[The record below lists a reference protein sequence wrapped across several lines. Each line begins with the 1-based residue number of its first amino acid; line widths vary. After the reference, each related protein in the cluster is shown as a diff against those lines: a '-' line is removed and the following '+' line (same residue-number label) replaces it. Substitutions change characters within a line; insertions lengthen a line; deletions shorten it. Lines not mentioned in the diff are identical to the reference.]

1 MSTNKLNGFLLLL
14 ALAALPACNADEDQ
28 FPVASRQ
35 TRTAVSEN
43 VAAISHNP
51 VYAIGEKNSN
61 GVYNAIPLTATET
74 EGLTLLNV
82 TVRLPKAVTLTGI
95 SFIAPVGKAIG
106 GGDTHIVF
114 AEFRNAAG
122 ENYVELKAGNSIN
135 FTLPIAPVE
144 LAAGEL
150 AVHLHTTGGTLYET
164 QANCTVMAGST
175 VALALDNFTAMSNQ
189 WLSLLDD
196 ATPLTALSL
205 PGTHDAATGEG
216 TTMSFGVTQSLTL
229 QQQWDAGIR
238 VFDLRPGYK
247 KVRKSMFKYVN
258 ELHIYHG
265 VVETKI
271 SFANAIK
278 CLTSNLQAH
287 PEEFAVVV
295 MRFENDSPFYNDR
308 NVWNSLM
315 NAYLTNE
322 LPAAYKIDYHPGLT
336 LGDVR
341 GKLLI
346 LSRDAYAD
354 RPATGGFISGWSHSD
369 AGTTGGVITSATGM
383 TAPLNVQDWYSV
395 SDVNTKC
402 NALCNFVRLSS
413 AAETGRLTINHASG
427 YTGSGTNSGILDNA
441 AATQPTLFRY
451 LTADDRS
458 EGSAGII
465 MMDHAGVRSKK
476 SGIKTY
482 QVYGDL
488 ATQAV
493 IDNNFKY

>member
-1 MSTNKLNGFLLLL
+1 MKVRTNKMSGLLLL
-14 ALAALPACNADEDQ
+14 ALAGLTACNGETDLLDAA
-28 FPVASRQ
+28 PQ
-35 TRTAVSEN
+35 TRAVVEQRVAAVSQ
-43 VAAISHNP
+43 NP
-51 VYAIGEKNSN
+51 VYVLGEKDGN
-61 GVYNAIPLTATET
+61 GVYTATPVSTTET
-74 EGLTLLNV
+74 EGLTVLDV
-82 TVRLPKAVTLTGI
+82 TVSLPKAATLTGI
-95 SFIAPVGKAIG
+95 SFTAPTSKAIA
-106 GGDTHIVF
+106 GGDHMVF

-122 ENYVELKAGNSIN
+122 EDYVELAAGNSIR
-135 FTLPIAPVE
+135 FTLPIVPVA

-150 AVHLHTTGGTLYET
+150 AVRLHTTGGKLYEAKVDCDIT
-164 QANCTVMAGST
+164 PGST
-175 VALALDNFTAMSNQ
+175 VTLALDGFAAMSKQ

-196 ATPLTALSL
+196 DTPLTALSL

-216 TTMSFGVTQSLTL
+216 TTMSVGVTQSLTL
-229 QQQWDAGIR
+229 QQQWDAGVR

-247 KVRKSMFKYVN
+247 KVRKSLFRYVN

-265 VVETKI
+265 IVETKI

-278 CLTSNLQAH
+278 CLTGNLQAH

-295 MRFENDSPFYNDR
+295 MRFENDSPLYNDR
-308 NVWNSLM
+308 SVWNSLM
-315 NAYLTNE
+315 SAYLANE
-322 LPAAYKIDYHPGLT
+322 LPAAYKVDYHPGLT

-427 YTGSGTNSGILDNA
+427 YTGSGTNSGILSNA

>member
-1 MSTNKLNGFLLLL
+1 MKVRTNKMSGLLLL
-14 ALAALPACNADEDQ
+14 ALAGLTACNGETDLLD
-28 FPVASRQ
+28 VAPQ
-35 TRTAVSEN
+35 TRAMVEQRVATVSQ
-43 VAAISHNP
+43 NP
-51 VYAIGEKNSN
+51 VYVLGEKDGN
-61 GVYNAIPLTATET
+61 GVYTATPVSATET
-74 EGLTLLNV
+74 EGLTVLDV
-82 TVRLPKAVTLTGI
+82 TVSLPQAATLTGI
-95 SFIAPVGKAIG
+95 SFTAPADKTIA
-106 GGDTHIVF
+106 GGDHMVF

-122 ENYVELKAGNSIN
+122 ENYVALAAGHRIR
-135 FTLPIAPVE
+135 FTLPIAPVA

-150 AVHLHTTGGTLYET
+150 AVRLHTTGGVLYET
-164 QANCTVMAGST
+164 KVDCAITPGCTVT
-175 VALALDNFTAMSNQ
+175 LALDGFAAMSKQ

-196 ATPLTALSL
+196 DTPLSALSL

-216 TTMSFGVTQSLTL
+216 TTMSVGVTQSLTL
-229 QQQWDAGIR
+229 QQQWDAGVR

-247 KVRKSMFKYVN
+247 KVRKSLFKYVN

-265 VVETKI
+265 IVETKI

-278 CLTSNLQAH
+278 CLTNNLQAH

-295 MRFENDSPFYNDR
+295 MRFENDSPLYKDR
-308 NVWNSLM
+308 SVWNSLM
-315 NAYLTNE
+315 STYLANE
-322 LPAAYKIDYHPGLT
+322 LPAAYKVDYHPGLT

-354 RPATGGFISGWSHSD
+354 RPVTGGFISGWSHSD
-369 AGTTGGVITSATGM
+369 AGTTSGVITSATGM

-427 YTGSGTNSGILDNA
+427 YTGSGTNSGILNNA
-441 AATQPTLFRY
+441 AATQPALFRY
-451 LTADDRS
+451 LTADDRN
-458 EGSAGII
+458 EGCAGII

-476 SGIKTY
+476 SGTKTY

-488 ATQAV
+488 AMQAV

>member
-106 GGDTHIVF
+106 GGDTHMVF

-175 VALALDNFTAMSNQ
+175 VALALDNFTAMSKQ

-322 LPAAYKIDYHPGLT
+322 LPSTFKVDYHPALT

-341 GKLLI
+341 GKLLV
-346 LSRDAYAD
+346 LSRDAYAE
-354 RPATGGFISGWSHSD
+354 RPVTGGFISGWSHSET
-369 AGTTGGVITSATGM
+369 GTVNGMITAADGSKGT
-383 TAPLNVQDWYSV
+383 LNVQDWYSV
-395 SDVNTKC
+395 TDVNTKC
-402 NALCNFVRLSS
+402 NILYGFVNLSS
-413 AAETGRLTINHASG
+413 ASEAGRLTINHASG
-427 YTGSGTNSGILDNA
+427 YTGSGTNSGILNNA
-441 AATQPTLFRY
+441 SSTQPALYRY
-451 LTADDRS
+451 LIADERN
-458 EGSAGII
+458 EGSAGIV
-465 MMDHAGVRSKK
+465 MMDYAGVRSKK
-476 SGIKTY
+476 SGSKTY
-482 QVYGDL
+482 KVYGDL
-488 ATQAV
+488 ATQAL